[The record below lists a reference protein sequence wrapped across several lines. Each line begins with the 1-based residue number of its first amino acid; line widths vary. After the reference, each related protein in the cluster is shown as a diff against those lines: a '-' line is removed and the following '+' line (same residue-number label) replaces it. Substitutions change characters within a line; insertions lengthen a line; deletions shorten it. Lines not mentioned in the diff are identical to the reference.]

1 MSEEAGVATMKDVA
15 ERANVSIATVSFV
28 VNKTKR
34 VSPDTKA
41 RIVAAMEELGYRRNV
56 VARALASRRTR
67 IIALLFPALDH
78 RLGSTALSFVTSAA
92 GAAGE
97 RGYSL
102 VLWPVS
108 NDADQMTE
116 LISGGLVDGVL
127 LMEVQMDDARVDRLV
142 ESGVP
147 FAMIGRTK
155 DPSGIAFVDMD
166 FERTVENGIEYL
178 VDLGHQRIALILESL
193 EGSAMAG
200 YGPPVRTELKYRE
213 SMLSRGLD
221 PVVVTCEESPLGGR
235 GAAAELLA
243 VDPDVTAIIVMN
255 EEAAFG
261 IVSGLGRA
269 GRAVPDDI
277 SILSMATSPEMG
289 AFSEPVLTTM
299 NAPGVEL
306 GRLGVEALIDQLEG
320 TATELLQVLLGC
332 PIQEGDSTAPAR
344 QKSGQVG

>member
-1 MSEEAGVATMKDVA
+1 MATMKDVA

-28 VNKTKR
+28 VNQTKR

-92 GAAGE
+92 SAAGE

-166 FERTVENGIEYL
+166 FERTVELGLDYL
-178 VDLGHQRIALILESL
+178 VGLGHQRIALILESL

-200 YGPPVRTELKYRE
+200 YGPPVRTESKYRQ
-213 SMLSRGLD
+213 SMIGRGLN
-221 PVVVTCEESPLGGR
+221 PIVVTCEESPLGGR
-235 GAAAELLA
+235 RAAAELLA

-261 IVSGLGRA
+261 IVSGLVRA
-269 GRAVPDDI
+269 GRTVPDDV
-277 SILSMATSPEMG
+277 SILSMATTAEMG

-306 GRLGVEALIDQLEG
+306 GRLGIEALIDQLEG
-320 TATELLQVLLGC
+320 TATELLQVLLAC
-332 PIQEGDSTAPAR
+332 PIQEGDSTAPAH